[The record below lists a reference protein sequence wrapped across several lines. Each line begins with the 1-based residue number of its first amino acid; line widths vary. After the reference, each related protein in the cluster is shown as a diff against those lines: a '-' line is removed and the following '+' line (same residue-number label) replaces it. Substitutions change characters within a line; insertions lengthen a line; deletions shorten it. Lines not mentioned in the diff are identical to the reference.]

1 VSASPADAVAF
12 PRPRRVAIPGGWRRY
27 WHLLWLSAV
36 ADFRRRYAGTVFGY
50 LWTVLRPLLLFAVLY
65 TVVTHVIFRFEGQV
79 AFYGDLLLLNIV
91 LWQFFAEASNASM
104 RSLTARGGL
113 IRKMPIP
120 RTVMPLSVVL
130 GVAFVLAA
138 NLAVAFCWV
147 IVDGVDPRWT
157 WFLLP
162 VILAGLVAITSGF
175 ALLLSAIYP
184 RFRDIGQVWPTVTR
198 IGFYTTVLFPIEVLP
213 AVFQDLQSFN
223 PLAPLFVQARVWIID
238 PDAPGWFDVGK
249 STFAELMP
257 FILFAAICAAGWIVF
272 ARRAGRAAEEI

>member
-1 VSASPADAVAF
+1 VTASPADAVTLPAG
-12 PRPRRVAIPGGWRRY
+12 RRFAPSGSWRRY

-65 TVVTHVIFRFEGQV
+65 TVVTHVVFRFEGQV
-79 AFYGDLLLLNIV
+79 AFYADLLLLNIV
-91 LWQFFAEASNASM
+91 LWQFFAEASNGSM

-130 GVAFVLAA
+130 GTAFVLAA
-138 NLAVAFCWV
+138 NLAVAFAWI
-147 IVDGVDPRWT
+147 IVDGIDPQWT

-162 VILAGLVAITSGF
+162 VVLAWLIALTSGF
-175 ALLLSAIYP
+175 ALLLSAVYP

-213 AVFQDLQSFN
+213 RAFQDIQSFN

-249 STFAELMP
+249 STVAELMP
-257 FILFAAICAAGWIVF
+257 FALFIAVCAAGWVVF
-272 ARRAGRAAEEI
+272 TRRAGRVAEEI